1 MIEQTRL
8 NNYLDVYKRDFTDLV
23 WPSEKYKWQ
32 AVKHFQDNWDVQT
45 NDFTTML
52 ETSLAKTDNLLVSA
66 GNFPLVMIKRF
77 SKLDPE

>member
-45 NDFTTML
+45 NDFATML